1 MAEDDV
7 DVLLRSSSIGNNN
20 EESIL
25 FFRRRV
31 VNQNVSSAICS
42 NLDAAGVI
50 KKLLSIPAVQAIM
63 FTSEPAFV
71 LARGVVHSAREKRL
85 YHEAGVF

>member
-25 FFRRRV
+25 FFDGESLIRTSLPLYA
-31 VNQNVSSAICS
+31 QFGCSS
-42 NLDAAGVI
+42 GI
-50 KKLLSIPAVQAIM
+50 KKLLSIPAVQARRDY
-63 FTSEPAFV
+63 V
-71 LARGVVHSAREKRL
+71 CL
-85 YHEAGVF
+85 